1 MLQNMLPDQA
11 ISKKIIANLY
21 KNSSKIWRHFRFD
34 PSKSLIELLKWRQR
48 LLDDIHLVKN
58 RLASYSI
65 DLAPLYYVFGRC
77 FHTISINAAFC
88 NKKLQFWR
96 KCKFTIWRQFRFEV
110 SKFVIEI
117 VNRRQMIIQGKHTIE
132 NDRLHYKIDLALF
145 FQKKNIFFQKKA
157 QKINILH
164 QKSEFF

>member
-48 LLDDIHLVKN
+48 LPDDIHLVKN

-65 DLAPLYYVFGRC
+65 DLAPFYYVFGRC

-132 NDRLHYKIDLALF
+132 NDRLHYKIDLAPF
-145 FQKKNIFFQKKA
+145 FQKKHIFSKK
-157 QKINILH
+157 
-164 QKSEFF
+164 KSSKNQYFAPKKRIF